1 MKRNV
6 VVSIIV
12 PIYKIKQEYL
22 QKSLKSIV
30 GQTYSNLEIILV
42 DDGSPDDSGKICDQ
56 YAARDQRIIVIHQ
69 GNNGVSV
76 ARNAGLSQATGKY
89 IAFVDP
95 DDYLADN
102 FIEFMVN
109 HITESA
115 DIIACCCNVFNENF
129 MEVEHFY
136 KGNRIFS
143 NNSSLNLEPG
153 ELRTNKKDLYFQLM
167 RSRYGQPGKVYT
179 AIGVPWGKLFRR
191 DFIIKNNLVFD
202 PVLTRMQDNI
212 FNMYAFYYANEIIY
226 RDEPL
231 YYYRYTH
238 ISSFLKDCS
247 GVREIFIPVLNARY
261 ECLIKTSL
269 INDAEIKKS
278 YLEEATAWL
287 ITILTFDVFKS
298 KKRKF
303 LCKKKLALE
312 ITRYPCFKNVLN
324 EYTPD
329 NLKYKICLFIIRNRL
344 YHAFEVIVKIKIIC
358 SCIRSI
364 IGKEY

>member
-303 LCKKKLALE
+303 LCKK
-312 ITRYPCFKNVLN
+312 N
-324 EYTPD
+324 
-329 NLKYKICLFIIRNRL
+329 
-344 YHAFEVIVKIKIIC
+344 
-358 SCIRSI
+358 
-364 IGKEY
+364 